1 MPTDVLNKACF
12 LYLGKFPNLSL
23 IDSDLANINK
33 KERDKYR
40 QIITLLKPF
49 QKEGVRYDKEVDY
62 KRIYQKLHELAESLS
77 LFSEDLVGG
86 KLKTFHQAF
95 FVALFEN
102 DNQIHSEIN
111 RIIIQPDSHEAISDK
126 ERIKKN
132 KAKHGKSPFSGF
144 AHPEHAVNRF
154 FSGLLGI
161 RYHPLKKNN
170 VPYIS
175 FEHAN
180 KERRNLRFG
189 TQINGA
195 GTVNRS
201 FKQYLAAK
209 KSISPEKKYNHVY
222 INLQKRDMNEGGKFE
237 RYFERT
243 KSLALENLEKQN
255 LGVAVLTL
263 PADGRYFFSGF
274 SHKTGL
280 ATSAKSTNL
289 QDLKD
294 DIINAIHNNTHDFYI
309 SDEVKDVLFKD
320 KLSPI
325 ITELFQRAAK
335 DILGPKYSPDKMVD
349 PAIRQ
354 ALLFHFVKFHLTD
367 YIINRLHPD
376 NYNISCKDN
385 IDRGGAH
392 NLWYELNLKLRDSS
406 EPISLEAFQKNL
418 DASALLVKD
427 RPMNEHRHLI
437 WNTLYQQF
445 INNPQKVAQ
454 RMPWAGD
461 WLAQNIPIY
470 KGLEEQQHKPASKMK
485 ISKDLKRKFAAR
497 LGKKVDKITDIEVIN
512 LIQKDLNQRL
522 NNIHKAQNEVA
533 STPVVLT
540 SSSTQKRIDPHLYAK
555 AIESSFVDKKML
567 VRDVQLT
574 DNRQQYVIEQQASR
588 NNNRPIPPI
597 HVSHTKQQ
605 NHDLYR
611 TALMFNPENLEKE
624 QFNNAVKAIADI
636 ALAHSK
642 TNPGKSFTITAKG
655 NPLFAIALLTQLNRY
670 QLVGKLKDNEFSAIE
685 QQAILAEVAKSAPKK
700 ARSASMT
707 NLYSPQNDLPQT
719 RGRSHS
725 VTPPFAPSDRPK
737 PSK

>member
-1 MPTDVLNKACF
+1 MPTDILNKACF
-12 LYLGKFPNLSL
+12 LYLGKFPSLSL
-23 IDSDLANINK
+23 IDSELSQISK

-40 QIITLLKPF
+40 QIITLLKPY
-49 QKEGVRYDKEVDY
+49 QKEGIRYDEEVNY
-62 KRIYQKLHELAESLS
+62 KRIYQQLHELAESLS
-77 LFSEDLVGG
+77 FSSEDLEGG

-95 FVALFEN
+95 FIALFEN
-102 DNQIHSEIN
+102 DNKIHSEIN
-111 RIIIQPDSHEAISDK
+111 QLIIQPNSDETHSDK
-126 ERIKKN
+126 QRILKN
-132 KAKHGKSPFSGF
+132 KAKHVKSPFSGIS
-144 AHPEHAVNRF
+144 HPEHAVNRF

-175 FEHAN
+175 FEHGN

-243 KSLALENLEKQN
+243 KSLALENLENQN

-263 PADGRYFFSGF
+263 PADSRYFFSGF

-280 ATSAKSTNL
+280 ASSSKTTDL

-294 DIINAIHNNTHDFYI
+294 ELINAIHNNTHDFYI
-309 SDEVKDVLFKD
+309 SDEVKEVLFKD

-325 ITELFQRAAK
+325 ITELFERAAK
-335 DILGPKYSPDKMVD
+335 DILGPAYAPDQVVD
-349 PAIRQ
+349 PAVRQ
-354 ALLFHFVKFHLTD
+354 AILFHFVKFHLTD
-367 YIINRLHPD
+367 YILNRLHPD

-392 NLWYELNLKLRDSS
+392 NLWYELNLKLKDGN
-406 EPISLEAFQKNL
+406 EPISLKSFQKNL

-445 INNPQKVAQ
+445 IHNPQKVAQ

-470 KGLEEQQHKPASKMK
+470 KGLEDQQHKPASKLTV
-485 ISKDLKRKFAAR
+485 SKDLKNKFAAR
-497 LGKKVDKITDIEVIN
+497 LGKKVSNISDIEVIN

-533 STPVVLT
+533 SMPVVLT
-540 SSSTQKRIDPHLYAK
+540 TTSTQKRIDPNTFAK
-555 AIESSFVDKKML
+555 AIESSFVAKKMV
-567 VRDVQLT
+567 VREVQST
-574 DNRQQYVIEQQASR
+574 ENRQQYVIEEKASR
-588 NNNRPIPPI
+588 NANPLVPI

-624 QFNNAVKAIADI
+624 QFNNAVKALADI

-642 TNPGKSFTITAKG
+642 TNPTKSFTITAKG
-655 NPLFAIALLTQLNRY
+655 NPLFAIALLTQLQKY
-670 QLVGKLKDNEFSAIE
+670 HLVGKLKDNEFTPLE
-685 QQAILAEVAKSAPKK
+685 QQAILAEVAKSAPRR

-707 NLYSPQNDLPQT
+707 NLYSTQKDLPLRT
-719 RGRSHS
+719 RSNS
-725 VTPPFAPSDRPK
+725 VMSKLDPPARPK